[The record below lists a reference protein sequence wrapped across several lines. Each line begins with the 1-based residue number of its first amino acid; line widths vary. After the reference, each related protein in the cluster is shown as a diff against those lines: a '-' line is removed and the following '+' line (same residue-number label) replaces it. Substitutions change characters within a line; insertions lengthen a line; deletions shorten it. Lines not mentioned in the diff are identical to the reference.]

1 MAGLTS
7 SNELLVLSL
16 LSSGVEQVLIAVILR
31 ATFSVLMVL
40 GVMSLAESV
49 LYTLLLSV
57 LGENSLVVV
66 VLGAL
71 FLFVMVLVA
80 LSSVL
85 VILSALSS
93 VVIIL
98 FEVVLSS
105 VSLGVVRSEIEFS
118 ELDKLEEAVSI
129 VVVSSLGNTV
139 PVTLHSRFFEI

>member
-7 SNELLVLSL
+7 STELLVLSL
-16 LSSGVEQVLIAVILR
+16 LSSGVVQVLIAVILR

-40 GVMSLAESV
+40 GEMSLAESV

-57 LGENSLVVV
+57 LVVV

-93 VVIIL
+93 VVTIL

-105 VSLGVVRSEIEFS
+105 VSLGVVRSETEFS